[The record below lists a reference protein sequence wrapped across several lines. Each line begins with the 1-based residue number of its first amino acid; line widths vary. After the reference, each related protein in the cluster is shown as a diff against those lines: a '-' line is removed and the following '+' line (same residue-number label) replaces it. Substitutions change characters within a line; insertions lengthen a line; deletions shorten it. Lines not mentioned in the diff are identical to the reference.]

1 MTHRKAPIEVL
12 EALAEDQ
19 VAIYKDLPDGHEF
32 LPANV
37 AAYRAATA
45 PLRTRA
51 ERDAEITKL
60 VLGWSDAGCG
70 LMMGEERLMMLRRLC
85 SEPTRDETEPNAT
98 TDHDADLREPE
109 ACSCE
114 ESEALRWIVRDA
126 RHELEVCAPSGE
138 LTLRVWRILGGEGDV
153 EWPPV
158 SAHELRFRLDTIHR
172 IASVTRAVTSMEQLR
187 ISKLSQP

>member
-51 ERDAEITKL
+51 EVDAEIARTVRTIGSRGGPHMPAEL
-60 VLGWSDAGCG
+60 APTTADLQHMVT
-70 LMMGEERLMMLRRLC
+70 LRD
-85 SEPTRDETEPNAT
+85 EPTRDE
-98 TDHDADLREPE
+98 PE
-109 ACSCE
+109 
-114 ESEALRWIVRDA
+114 
-126 RHELEVCAPSGE
+126 
-138 LTLRVWRILGGEGDV
+138 T
-153 EWPPV
+153 
-158 SAHELRFRLDTIHR
+158 
-172 IASVTRAVTSMEQLR
+172 
-187 ISKLSQP
+187 